1 MCTKGQGWGG
11 THLLLHFLWATKD
24 QGLILR
30 RADAASAATLVR
42 LRGYGDCSFACHGN
56 GKSHYCIGFD
66 LVEES
71 THKETFPFQNVCQ
84 SGLFYLKSFMAPTV
98 DLSSCQG
105 EIGATVELAKDTIFY
120 RGVLNELG
128 QTQIAPTPL
137 YGDNDSARNLAT
149 HYDGSSKRVRYM
161 IPKINWLLEQTK
173 GLVIKMVRLSTV
185 ELPVD
190 IGTKSST
197 GTEWNKKLNRT
208 MGRKQV

>member
-1 MCTKGQGWGG
+1 M
-11 THLLLHFLWATKD
+11 
-24 QGLILR
+24 
-30 RADAASAATLVR
+30 
-42 LRGYGDCSFACHGN
+42 
-56 GKSHYCIGFD
+56 
-66 LVEES
+66 EES

-120 RGVLNELG
+120 RGVLSELG

-190 IGTKSST
+190 IGTKRST
-197 GTEWNKKLNRT
+197 GIEWNKKLNRT